1 MFAAS
6 RYRPASL
13 LPERAMGHR
22 RRMYRLPRLY
32 RLCVL
37 TLLVVLALPV
47 RAQAD
52 VDSALFEGFRAAD
65 MRLATAGYRLST
77 ANAAL
82 CDRQE
87 PGHGIQIHTL
97 DQYAPQLR
105 PAVAAHFGFSGAV
118 GVQGVV
124 AGSPAERAGV
134 RPDDTIVGFGGIAV
148 APQADGP
155 ASTERLVA
163 LWSAVAALPPAAP
176 IRVDLLRKGAGL
188 SLTVQPVPACRTRYE
203 LAITPDLEASA
214 NGEMV
219 RIGSGYYDRFDAELV
234 AVVIAHELAHNIL
247 RHRDRLKA
255 AGAEFGILSGF
266 GRNADFFRQAE
277 LQADILAVHLLARAG
292 YPADLASRFRQHP
305 VAKARSGAFQLR
317 SHPHWKDRLKVALVE
332 EARIAVAGPSAP
344 FVAERESPLTG
355 DWRPLLPKD

>member
-1 MFAAS
+1 
-6 RYRPASL
+6 
-13 LPERAMGHR
+13 
-22 RRMYRLPRLY
+22 MYRVSLFF
-32 RLCVL
+32 RLCFL
-37 TLLVVLALPV
+37 TFLVVLALPV
-47 RAQAD
+47 RAHAD
-52 VDSALFEGFRAAD
+52 DDSALFEAFRAAD

-97 DQYAPQLR
+97 DQYAPGLR
-105 PAVAAHFGFSGAV
+105 PAVAAHFGFAGAV
-118 GVQGVV
+118 AVEGVV
-124 AGSPAERAGV
+124 AGSPAERAGI
-134 RPDDTIVGFGGIAV
+134 RPDDTIVGFGGITL

-155 ASTERLVA
+155 ASTARLVA
-163 LWSAVAALPPAAP
+163 LWSAVAALPSTAP
-176 IRVDLLRKGAGL
+176 IRVDLLRRGAAL
-188 SLTVQPVPACRTRYE
+188 SVTVQPVAACRTRYE

-214 NGEMV
+214 NGDMV

-247 RHRDRLKA
+247 RHRKRLKA
-255 AGAEFGILSGF
+255 VGAEFGILSGF

-292 YPADLASRFRQHP
+292 YPGDLASRFRQHP

-317 SHPHWKDRLKVALVE
+317 SHPHWKDRLRVALAE
-332 EARIAVAGPSAP
+332 EVRIAAAGPTAP
-344 FVAERESPLTG
+344 FVAERDSPLTG
-355 DWRPLLPKD
+355 DWRSLVPED